1 MEPARVSPS
10 AERVALL
17 LSFLGRHPDQRFTMS
32 AIAREL
38 DMNKATTH
46 TLLQTLTK
54 HGFLLRHPDEKAYR
68 LGPALVGLGESAALD
83 EHEAADFAH
92 AEMRRMSEELK
103 LMCWVGAAVGEE
115 IVILARVSP
124 DSKLRGH
131 PRIGQRFP
139 FVAPVGAVFVAWS
152 PLATVN
158 SWIERSG
165 PTGLDAAEYYHRE
178 LRAIRGRGFAVNLLP
193 MAGSEL
199 AEMIETETTDKE
211 GGGDS
216 LPAISQQLV
225 TQFPAN
231 DPESGVVN
239 LIAPIFHADGRVLLS
254 ITLEARVDDPGV
266 DLMASGR
273 RLLQGAAAV
282 TESIHGAPPEGWP
295 PLES

>member
-1 MEPARVSPS
+1 MEPTRVSPS

-32 AIAREL
+32 TLAREL

-54 HGFLLRHPDEKAYR
+54 HGLLLRHPDEKAYR

-92 AEMRRMSEELK
+92 AEMRRLSEELG

-124 DSKLRGH
+124 DSRLRGH

-139 FVAPVGAVFVAWS
+139 FVAPVGAVFVAWA
-152 PLATVN
+152 PLSEVTA
-158 SWIERSG
+158 WIERAG
-165 PTGLDAAEYYHRE
+165 ATGLDAAEYYHRE
-178 LRAIRGRGFAVNLLP
+178 LRTIRERGFAVNLLP

-199 AEMIETETTDKE
+199 AEMIESESERENTD
-211 GGGDS
+211 S
-216 LPAISQQLV
+216 VPAISQQLL

-231 DPESGVVN
+231 EPESGVVN
-239 LIAPIFHADGRVLLS
+239 LIAPVFHADGRVLLS
-254 ITLEARVDDPGV
+254 LTIEARVEGPDV
-266 DLMASGR
+266 DLLAYGR
-273 RLLQGAAAV
+273 RLLQGADAV
-282 TESIHGAPPEGWP
+282 TESIHGASPDGWP
-295 PLES
+295 PDEQ